1 MSTTKEMGNLKL
13 NYDVNKYRSDF
24 PILTRKV
31 NGKPLVYF
39 DNGATSQ
46 KPKPVIDSITNYYSQ
61 YNANIH
67 RGVHTLSQESSAAY
81 ERARA
86 TIQKHIGAN
95 SPNEIIFTRGT
106 TESINL
112 VAYSFVK
119 NRLTPGDEILITEM
133 EHHSNI
139 LPWQMLCEE
148 KGAVL
153 RVLPVNESG
162 ELEIAFL
169 QKMLSPKTKFFAFT
183 HVSNTLGTINPAKE
197 IIELVHAN
205 NIPVLLDGAQA
216 VPHMQ
221 VDIRDLN
228 CDFYCFSAHK
238 VYGPTGVGV
247 LFVKENILNE
257 MPPYQT
263 GGGTIK
269 TVSFKKTVYV
279 DGPLK
284 FEAGTPNI
292 EGAIGFA
299 KALDYVNEIG
309 IENIALHEHELLL
322 YGTEKINTIPGIE
335 IIGTAKNKAGVISFV
350 AGKIHPFDLGTILDQ
365 QGIAVRTG
373 HHCTQPLM
381 EKFGIPG
388 TVRVSFGLYNT
399 KEEVDLFITALE
411 KAVKML
417 S

>member
-1 MSTTKEMGNLKL
+1 MIKTGNISALT
-13 NYDVNKYRSDF
+13 YDVKKYRADF
-24 PILTRKV
+24 PILSEKI

-39 DNGATSQ
+39 DNGATTQ
-46 KPKPVIDSITNYYSQ
+46 KPQAVIDSIVDYYSR

-67 RGVHTLSQESSAAY
+67 RGVHHLSQVASKAY
-81 ERARA
+81 EDARA
-86 TIQKHIGAN
+86 TIQKHIGAK

-112 VAYSFVK
+112 VAWSYLR
-119 NRLTPGDEILITEM
+119 NRLNPGDEVLVTEM

-148 KGAVL
+148 KGAAL
-153 RVLPVNESG
+153 RILPINENG
-162 ELEIAFL
+162 ELEIAQL
-169 QKMLSPKTKFFAFT
+169 QKLLSPKTKFFAFT
-183 HVSNTLGTINPAKE
+183 HVSNTMGTINPVKE
-197 IIELVHAN
+197 MIAMAHAA
-205 NIPVLLDGAQA
+205 NIPVLIDGAQA
-216 VPHMQ
+216 VPHMAVNVQ
-221 VDIRDLN
+221 ELD

-238 VYGPTGVGV
+238 IYGPTGVGA
-247 LFVKENILNE
+247 LYVKEGILEE
-257 MPPYQT
+257 MQPYQA

-269 TVSFKKTVYV
+269 TVSFEKTVYV

-292 EGAIGFA
+292 EGAIAFG
-299 KALDYVNEIG
+299 KALDYVNAIG
-309 IENIALHEHELLL
+309 MKNIAAHEQELLV
-322 YGTEKINTIPGIE
+322 YATEKLLAIPGLK
-335 IIGTAKNKAGVISFV
+335 IIGTAKEKAGVISFSF
-350 AGKIHPFDLGTILDQ
+350 ANIHPFDIGTILDQ
-365 QGIAVRTG
+365 QGLAVRTG

-381 EKFGIPG
+381 ECYKIPG

-399 KEEVDLFITALE
+399 KEEIDLLITALL